1 MDIGVMIFPTDLTP
15 PPTRLAV
22 EAEARGLESIWF
34 PEHTHIPT
42 GRKTPWPGGEP
53 LPDQYRRTL
62 DPFTALASAAA
73 VTTDLKLGTGICL
86 VAQHDPIVL
95 AKEVASV
102 DFMSGGR
109 MVFGIGVGW
118 NVDEMEHHGVDPKRR
133 RAQVRESILA
143 MKQLWTEDEAS
154 FDGEFVSFSPS
165 WSWPKPVQ
173 RPHPPVVMGGGAGP
187 TTFRHVVEYCDGW
200 MPIHARRDVLPR
212 VAELHAV
219 AEEAGRDPASI
230 ELGVFGVPPKAE
242 TLESYRDAG
251 FSRAVV
257 GLPQG
262 DEAAIMATLDAAA
275 KLVGSLA

>member
-15 PPTRLAV
+15 SPAWLAT
-22 EAEARGLESIWF
+22 ETESRGLESIWF

-42 GRKTPWPGGEP
+42 SRKTPWPGGEP

-62 DPFTALASAAA
+62 DPFVAMASAAA
-73 VTTDLKLGTGICL
+73 VTTDLKVATGICL
-86 VAQHDPIVL
+86 VAQHDPLVL

-102 DFMSGGR
+102 DFVSGGR
-109 MVFGIGVGW
+109 LLFGIGVGW

-143 MKQLWTEDEAS
+143 MKELWTKDEAS
-154 FDGEFVSFSPS
+154 YDGEFVQFSPS

-173 RPHPPVVMGGGAGP
+173 QPHPPVLYGGAAGP
-187 TTFRHVVEYCDGW
+187 TTFRHIVEFCDGW
-200 MPIHARRDVLPR
+200 MPIHNRRDVLPH
-212 VAELHAV
+212 VAELRKV
-219 AEEAGRDPASI
+219 AEEAGRDPATI
-230 ELGVFGVPPKAE
+230 DLGVFGVPPKQE
-242 TLESYRDAG
+242 TLESYRDGG

-262 DEAAIMATLDAAA
+262 DEAAILATLDAAA
-275 KLVGSLA
+275 KLVGAVA